1 MNIRFS
7 HIALRCNN
15 INTVAIF
22 FTEVIGLEKGF
33 RPYFI
38 FPGYWLYSP
47 ENKQEAIIH
56 ILSKKAKF
64 SIKTNNYNN
73 LLDHIAFVR
82 DDYPIF
88 IKHINKLKINFY
100 EKFIPNLNTKQVF
113 LKGPENITVEV
124 NFII

>member
-1 MNIRFS
+1 MNIKFS

-15 INTVAIF
+15 INTVSIF

-47 ENKQEAIIH
+47 KNKQEAIIH
-56 ILSKKAKF
+56 ILSKKDKL
-64 SIKTNNYNN
+64 SLRTNNYNN
-73 LLDHIAFVR
+73 LLDHIALVR

-88 IKHINKLKINFY
+88 IKHVNKLEISFY
-100 EKFIPNLNTKQVF
+100 EKFIPDLNTKQIF